1 MSGKD
6 GQGFG
11 GQPQGQQLQIQI
23 DDPIAQGVYA
33 NFAMIYHSENEFV
46 LDFAYIQPG
55 PQPPRAKVRARVIL
69 APKNLKKVLGA
80 METNLRKF
88 EERFGS
94 IDSLPD
100 GPPTF
105 H

>member
-1 MSGKD
+1 MSRND
-6 GQGFG
+6 GQSNSA
-11 GQPQGQQLQIQI
+11 QPQGQQIQIQI
-23 DDPIAQGVYA
+23 DDPTAQGVYA

-55 PQPPRAKVRARVIL
+55 PNPPRAKVRSRVIL

-80 METNLRKF
+80 IETNLRKF
-88 EERFGS
+88 EERFGP
-94 IDSLPD
+94 IDSFSEE
-100 GPPTF
+100 PPVF